1 METND
6 TKQKESFIFYR
17 SFANS
22 IDRLPAEMQLPL
34 YKAITSYALNLNE
47 PTFDDCPDKY
57 ILLAL
62 WDSIKPQLD
71 ASYKRYLNGCKGGAP
86 TGSHNNPNGRRGKQN
101 GTNREL
107 TKNLPNV
114 NDNDNDNVNVGV
126 IGDESPQQRISTNK
140 FIKPSVQEVQEY
152 CRSKGYNVDADRF
165 VDYYESIGWKIGK
178 NPMKDWKAAVRTWE
192 RKNTNDNNNNAQ
204 RKGLGKKLAMED
216 LI

>member
-1 METND
+1 MKKDGFVIRISFYQPIKHFNNEQLGKLFRSLFEWQLSDGVLNVVDEDIQIAFNFFVTQFKVDLERYREICNKRRDAVEKRWELYNSIQNIQMNTSD
-6 TKQKESFIFYR
+6 TDRIGEDRIGKESIV
-17 SFANS
+17 N
-22 IDRLPAEMQLPL
+22 
-34 YKAITSYALNLNE
+34 NE
-47 PTFDDCPDKY
+47 GNTQ
-57 ILLAL
+57 
-62 WDSIKPQLD
+62 S
-71 ASYKRYLNGCKGGAP
+71 
-86 TGSHNNPNGRRGKQN
+86 
-101 GTNREL
+101 
-107 TKNLPNV
+107 
-114 NDNDNDNVNVGV
+114 
-126 IGDESPQQRISTNK
+126 QQRTSTSK